1 IRKLP
6 GCVPTIPI
14 LEFIGHTRHPSQIN
28 SFPLFQPKSRGPQR
42 KKIGDPHSVGT
53 VNSRHMS
60 IESEFSPM
68 IGQPPSDRFKSEM
81 PQIPGVSG
89 SRATAAPNPSVKLVT
104 GLLAAL
110 LVVFLGPR
118 RALRPNLAQPP
129 PADPQPHLHI
139 PSPAPDPS
147 TLVPHAT
154 AADPA
159 I

>member
-1 IRKLP
+1 MRKLP

-14 LEFIGHTRHPSQIN
+14 LDFIGHTRHPSQVN
-28 SFPLFQPKSRGPQR
+28 SFPLFQPKSRSPQR

-53 VNSRHMS
+53 VNSRPMS

-104 GLLAAL
+104 GLLAVL
-110 LVVFLGPR
+110 LVVFLVALSP
-118 RALRPNLAQPP
+118 LRPQHAQPR
-129 PADPQPHLHI
+129 A
-139 PSPAPDPS
+139 
-147 TLVPHAT
+147 
-154 AADPA
+154 
-159 I
+159 